1 MTWYVH
7 KIQMVLKYNFKKSL
21 LFKLTMEA
29 AERDLLTLLEKHTQ
43 KGKCPLA
50 GNSVGQVQFNQGCIF
65 GDAILNF
72 QIL

>member
-1 MTWYVH
+1 
-7 KIQMVLKYNFKKSL
+7 MVLKYNFKKSL
-21 LFKLTMEA
+21 LFQLTMEA

-65 GDAILNF
+65 CMRSPAKGGREIKN
-72 QIL
+72 I